1 MSSNEKSFPRRRHSI
16 LIAIVAIVTAIA
28 LFMNYYL
35 W

>member
-1 MSSNEKSFPRRRHSI
+1 MNRHEGSFPRQRHKI
-16 LIAIVAIVTAIA
+16 AIAIVAIVTAIA

>member
-1 MSSNEKSFPRRRHSI
+1 MSKHEKSFPRRRHQ
-16 LIAIVAIVTAIA
+16 IAIAVVAIVTAIA